1 MVCCAVFAEGIP
13 ISTLAQIR
21 TRIKFCGFTDP
32 TDLGDAVALGVDAV
46 GFVFYS
52 RSPRFVEP
60 AQAAL
65 LRRALPS
72 WIAVVGLFVDADPM
86 QVRGTAG
93 QVGLDVIQFHGD
105 EDASACAASV
115 PGGARWWRAVR
126 MKSPAV
132 LLDSFARFRAAE
144 ALLLDSFSPVYGGSG
159 AGFDWNWIP
168 PDRPMPIILSG
179 GLKPDNV
186 AQAIASVRPLAVD
199 VSSGIQSED
208 PRRKDRGRM
217 ERFVAEVLR
226 TDAQLCRM
234 AN

>member
-1 MVCCAVFAEGIP
+1 MPTRF
-13 ISTLAQIR
+13 QMR

-46 GFVFYS
+46 GFVFYPS
-52 RSPRFVEP
+52 SPRFIEP
-60 AQAAL
+60 AQAAD
-65 LRRALPS
+65 LRRRLPS
-72 WIAVVGLFVDADPM
+72 WIVAVGLFVDADPL
-86 QVRGTAG
+86 QVLGTAAR
-93 QVGLDVIQFHGD
+93 VGLDVIQFHGD
-105 EDASACAASV
+105 EDESVCAGSV
-115 PGGARWWRAVR
+115 PADTRWWRGVR

-132 LLDSFARFRAAE
+132 LLDSFVRYAGAE
-144 ALLLDSFSPVYGGSG
+144 ALLLDSFTPAYGGSG

-168 PDRPMPIILSG
+168 IDRPMPIILSG

-186 AQAIASVRPLAVD
+186 AQAIAAVRPLAVD